1 MCKKG
6 THLRLL
12 GPEQGE
18 HIIHVRKVDTTESI
32 AVRDGER
39 WFLTE
44 GEGIAKLE
52 REKSRINYWCWIKIE
67 GMYELVFSNI

>member
-32 AVRDGER
+32 AVKDGER

-44 GEGIAKLE
+44 GEGIAKIGKG
-52 REKSRINYWCWIKIE
+52 EKQNKL
-67 GMYELVFSNI
+67 LVLD

>member
-44 GEGIAKLE
+44 GEGIAKFGKG
-52 REKSRINYWCWIKIE
+52 EKQNKL
-67 GMYELVFSNI
+67 LVLD